1 MDIKVKDCISS
12 KETKVLYAYFKRLDE
27 NGVID
32 SLKCFDK
39 GSGEN
44 KWIRASELSQ
54 KILKGE
60 LFVYAG
66 NYNDSDKKFENVCIV
81 VPMIK
86 DGEYYITSITDDKKT
101 NNLENLPLL
110 KK

>member
-39 GSGEN
+39 GSG
-44 KWIRASELSQ
+44 
-54 KILKGE
+54 
-60 LFVYAG
+60 
-66 NYNDSDKKFENVCIV
+66 
-81 VPMIK
+81 
-86 DGEYYITSITDDKKT
+86 
-101 NNLENLPLL
+101 
-110 KK
+110 